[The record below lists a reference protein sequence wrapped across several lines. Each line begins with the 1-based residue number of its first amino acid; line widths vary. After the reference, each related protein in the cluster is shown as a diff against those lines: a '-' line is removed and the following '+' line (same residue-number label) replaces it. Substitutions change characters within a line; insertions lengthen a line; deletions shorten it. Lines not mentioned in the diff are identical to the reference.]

1 MSILCKKLDKN
12 YRKIRTN
19 SAKFNFIFLKKSID
33 KIEYSDIIIR
43 VLAR

>member
-1 MSILCKKLDKN
+1 MSILCKSWIK
-12 YRKIRTN
+12 TN
-19 SAKFNFIFLKKSID
+19 IKFEQIQQNLILFFEKSID